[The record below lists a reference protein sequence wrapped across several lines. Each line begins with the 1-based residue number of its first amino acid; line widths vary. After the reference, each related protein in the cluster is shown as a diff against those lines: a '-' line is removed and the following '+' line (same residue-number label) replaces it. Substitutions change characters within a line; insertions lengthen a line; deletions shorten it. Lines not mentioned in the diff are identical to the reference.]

1 MMDHEKMHTK
11 RNVYINERRSIVKV
25 RNFSTMKNTY
35 DFLLVSLLEL
45 VLVLVSVTG
54 MAAVWVV
61 ALLLLRYTWTVCYNP
76 DHPYTWRKYHASPH
90 P

>member
-1 MMDHEKMHTK
+1 MDQEKMHTK

-45 VLVLVSVTG
+45 VSVTG

-61 ALLLLRYTWTVCYNP
+61 ALLLPQHL
-76 DHPYTWRKYHASPH
+76 
-90 P
+90 

>member
-1 MMDHEKMHTK
+1 MMDQEKMHTK

-45 VLVLVSVTG
+45 VSVTG

-61 ALLLLRYTWTVCYNP
+61 ALLLPQHL
-76 DHPYTWRKYHASPH
+76 
-90 P
+90 